1 MLMLNPT
8 QLKTW
13 WHSVDRLLLLMLG
26 TIIVLGI
33 ILIFAASPAVAT
45 RIELSSNYFVLRHII
60 ILIPTIALM
69 LVVSMLPLRTIR
81 LLALVGLPVALALT
95 TMTLFWGVEIKGATR
110 WLQLP
115 GFSLQPSEFIKPLF
129 AVVVAWLFA
138 KQQELPGFPSKILA
152 TSVFLLSA
160 AILVLQPDMGMTI
173 ILTLVWMVQFFL
185 AGLPWLFVLVL
196 GAGGLLL
203 GVIAYLAVPHFASR
217 IDRFLDPAAGDTFQV
232 NRALDAFSNG
242 GWLGTGPGE
251 GTVKMLLPDAHA
263 DFIFA
268 VAGEELG
275 FVCCLIILALF
286 LGVVTRGL
294 LRAAQ
299 QKDVFILLSVAGIVT
314 QFGLQA
320 MVNTA
325 SSMHLIP
332 TKGMTLPFI
341 SYGGSS
347 LLAIG
352 LGMGIVLALT
362 RQMPARTNS
371 ARQPGFRTGHSL
383 QAGHS

>member
-1 MLMLNPT
+1 MNILNPKH
-8 QLKTW
+8 LRTW
-13 WHSVDRLLLLMLG
+13 WQSIDHLLLLLLG
-26 TIIVLGI
+26 AIILLGI
-33 ILIFAASPAVAT
+33 ILIFAASPAVAN
-45 RIELSSNYFVLRHII
+45 RIQLGTNYFVIRHVA
-60 ILIPTIALM
+60 LLLPALAMMIA
-69 LVVSMLPLRTIR
+69 VSMLSLRGIR
-81 LLALVGLPVALALT
+81 LLALVGLPIALGLT
-95 TMTLFWGVEIKGATR
+95 TLTLFWGVEIKGATR

-129 AVVVAWLFA
+129 AVVIAWLFA
-138 KQQELPGFPSKILA
+138 KQQELPNFPSKMLA
-152 TSVFLLSA
+152 SSVFMMCAAVLLM
-160 AILVLQPDMGMTI
+160 QPDVGMTI
-173 ILTLVWMVQFFL
+173 VLTLVWMVQFFL
-185 AGLPWLFVLVL
+185 AGLPWLFVIVL
-196 GAGGLLL
+196 GLGGLFS
-203 GVIAYLAVPHFASR
+203 GVLAYLIFPHFASR

-251 GTVKMLLPDAHA
+251 GSVKMQLPDAHA

-286 LGVVTRGL
+286 LGVIARGM
-294 LRAAQ
+294 LRASQ
-299 QKDVFILLSVAGIVT
+299 QKDIFILLSISGVIT

-320 MVNTA
+320 IVNTA

-347 LLAIG
+347 LLAIA

-362 RQMPARTNS
+362 KQAPPRQSSQRQTSLRTS
-371 ARQPGFRTGHSL
+371 QRMG
-383 QAGHS
+383 